1 MYMGCSLKLLSALY
15 KCNTATNC
23 NGYYTCYIYV
33 MYIQVLPKLKKG
45 MILINTSRG
54 GLIETEALIEGLRS
68 GTVGGAGL
76 DVYENEVCIC

>member
-1 MYMGCSLKLLSALY
+1 
-15 KCNTATNC
+15 
-23 NGYYTCYIYV
+23 

-54 GLIETEALIEGLRS
+54 GLIEAEALIEGLRS